1 VNGPH
6 VSAGPLA
13 DVLAE
18 AALPDA
24 VCIVGPTGA
33 GKTGLS
39 LALAERFDGVV
50 VNLDSRQFYRGLEIV
65 TAQPSEAERARC
77 PHMLFGIL
85 DPYQSVSAGAFTVM
99 AEGAMRDLAAAG
111 KLPLL
116 VGGTGLYLDALLYG
130 LAPIPDVPD
139 VTRQQLQAAWEHFG
153 GETLY
158 GWLGQIDP
166 DYAAKV
172 HPNDR
177 QRITRALEVF
187 EATGR
192 VFSSFHQ
199 QEGAPPRF
207 RALKLGIAV
216 DIEALT
222 PLLAARIDL
231 MLEAGAAEEMERAFA
246 VCPKADAPGF
256 TGIGSHELLEYLKG
270 RLDLEQAKSLWLSR
284 TRAYA
289 KRQMTWFRK
298 DPEIHWL
305 APGDTDKAIALVAEW
320 EKAGQR

>member
-1 VNGPH
+1 MSGP
-6 VSAGPLA
+6 GGQGG
-13 DVLAE
+13 E
-18 AALPDA
+18 RLPDA

-39 LALAERFDGVV
+39 LALADRFGCGVI
-50 VNLDSRQFYRGLEIV
+50 NLDSRQFYRGLEIV
-65 TAQPSEAERARC
+65 TAQPGPEERAQC
-77 PHMLFGIL
+77 PHHLFGIL
-85 DPYQSVSAGAFTVM
+85 DPCQSVSAGAFTVM
-99 AEGAMRDLAAAG
+99 AEGAMRELAG
-111 KLPLL
+111 EGLLPLL

-130 LAPIPDVPD
+130 LAPIPDIPD
-139 VTRQQLQAAWEHFG
+139 VTRQQLQEAWEHFG

-158 GWLGQIDP
+158 GWLEQIDP
-166 DYAAKV
+166 DYAAKI

-207 RALKLGIAV
+207 RALKIGVTADL
-216 DIEALT
+216 DALT
-222 PLLAARIDL
+222 PLLSARIEA
-231 MLEAGAAEEMERAFA
+231 MLAAGAAGEMERAFA
-246 VCPKADAPGF
+246 ACPKADAPGF
-256 TGIGSHELLEYLKG
+256 TGIGSHELLEYLRG
-270 RLDLEQAKSLWLSR
+270 RLDLDQAKALWLSR

-298 DPEIHWL
+298 DSEIHWL
-305 APGDTDKAIALVAEW
+305 APGDSDKACALVEEW
-320 EKAGQR
+320 LKAGR